1 MKRIIQLSQ
10 GIIRGEEVQSILEI
24 LPQLEP
30 SFTQRKEFF
39 EYYFEETEVELT
51 LEQIDKLSKD
61 FGIEIGF
68 DSLTINVN

>member
-10 GIIRGEEVQSILEI
+10 GIIRGNEVQSILEI
-24 LPQLEP
+24 LPQLES
-30 SFTQRKEFF
+30 SFTQRKTYF
-39 EYYFEETEVELT
+39 EYNFEDTEVELT

-68 DSLTINVN
+68 GSLTINVN